1 MGTKFLGTLFR
12 RRTSRLTPLIA
23 CAIVLGA
30 PTPSTAQDSV
40 ADFYKGKQ
48 VAIMVGFTPGGS
60 SSLYAQALGRH
71 MGRYLPGSPSF
82 IVQHVPGA
90 GGLVLA
96 NNIYNT
102 VTRDGSAFAITGRT
116 AAIEPLLGNANAKFD
131 GRRFGW
137 IGTANV
143 EYTTCTL
150 WHTAR
155 VKTLADAMTLEAIVG
170 GSGADATEVVFPKA
184 ANKLVGTKFKI
195 VLGYPGSTE
204 LLLAMERG
212 ETEGFCGIGWTFL
225 KLRKADWLKEKKVNI
240 LYQMSITKHPE
251 LPDVP
256 AIIDYAKTPQDRKVF
271 EFLFAP
277 QEMGR
282 PFFAPPGV
290 PADRLNALR
299 VAFER
304 TLKDPAFLADA
315 DKVGVE
321 VQHVGGEAIQTLL
334 ERVYASPKDVIDRAK
349 AVAE

>member
-1 MGTKFLGTLFR
+1 MRIDAYWKRFAVCSAALM
-12 RRTSRLTPLIA
+12 IA
-23 CAIVLGA
+23 A
-30 PTPSTAQDSV
+30 PAAAQDAV

-48 VAIMVGFTPGGS
+48 ISIMVGFSPGGS

-71 MGRYLPGSPSF
+71 MGRYLPGAPNF

-102 VTRDGSAFAITGRT
+102 VTRDGLAFAITGRT

-143 EYTTCTL
+143 EYTTCTM

-155 VKTLADAMTLEAIVG
+155 VKTLADAMTTEAIVG

-195 VLGYPGSTE
+195 VMGYPGSTE

-225 KLRKADWLKEKKVNI
+225 KLRKGDWLREKKVNI
-240 LYQMSITKHPE
+240 LYQMSLEKHPE

-256 AIIDYAKTPQDRKVF
+256 AIIDYAKTPEDRKVF

-282 PFFAPPGV
+282 PFFTPPGV
-290 PADRLNALR
+290 PADRLAALR
-299 VAFER
+299 RAFAL

-315 DKVGVE
+315 DKLGVE
-321 VQHVGGEAIQTLL
+321 VQHVGGEAIDALL
-334 ERVYASPKDVIDRAK
+334 ARVYASPKAVIDRAK
-349 AVAE
+349 SVAE